1 VLPESWTSVSPVRLM
16 VGAGLV
22 DKVPTIVSGRTL
34 IVTTRGATQ
43 RGLSSRVAERIGRD
57 VRIHDAVRPNPTIAD
72 IDEAIELHRDDE
84 IEWIVGLGGGSSID
98 VAKVMSLTLADRS
111 RRLGHWF
118 PTSSAWDDIQPI
130 PMVAVPTTAGTG
142 SEVTPFATVWD
153 AETKRKHSVG
163 TPRMF
168 ATAAVIDPEL
178 TASLPWDVTLST
190 GLDAYSQCFEA
201 SVNRKRRPVT
211 SDIAAHGLTLI
222 PDALRTLRRDPG
234 SLPARTAMSIGAL
247 CSGLAISVTR
257 TGLAHSMSY
266 PITAHLGVPHGL
278 ACAICLPAVL
288 RFNAESDDGSME
300 DVANRLRLNG
310 PTAVI
315 ASVLELFDDLRVR
328 QAARAMLADGERL
341 RPLAAEMMT
350 ADRAANNPRPAGP
363 DDISRLISEIEAW
376 LGMTTRS

>member
-22 DKVPTIVSGRTL
+22 DEVPTLVSGRTL
-34 IVTTRGATQ
+34 IVTTRGASH
-43 RGLSSRVAERIGRD
+43 RGLSSRVADRIGHD
-57 VRIHDAVRPNPTIAD
+57 VLIHDAVRPNPTIAD
-72 IDEAIELHRDDE
+72 IDNAIDLHRDDG

-98 VAKVMSLTLADRS
+98 VAKVLSLALADRS
-111 RRLGHWF
+111 GQLGDWF

-153 AETKRKHSVG
+153 AVTKRKHSVG
-163 TPRMF
+163 TSRMF

-178 TASLPWDVTLST
+178 TTSLPWDVTLST

-201 SVNRKRRPVT
+201 SVNRNRTPVT
-211 SDIAAHGLTLI
+211 SAIAAHGLTRI

-234 SLPARTAMSIGAL
+234 SLPARSAMSIGAL

-288 RFNAESDDGSME
+288 RFNAESDDGSMQ
-300 DVANRLRLNG
+300 DVAHRLRLNG
-310 PTAVI
+310 PTAVT
-315 ASVLELFDDLRVR
+315 ASVLEFFDELRVR
-328 QAARAMLADGERL
+328 EAARAMLPDGDAL
-341 RPLAAEMMT
+341 RPLAAEMMM
-350 ADRAANNPRPAGP
+350 ADRAANSPRPAGP
-363 DDISRLISEIEAW
+363 EDISRLIDDIEAW
-376 LGMTTRS
+376 LGMASG